1 MPGFPLPFL
10 VLFVNGLASGV
21 VVAAQRVT
29 SVLDQ
34 IHIPNIR
41 EGKLV
46 DTNVLTSHKIL
57 CDGANTG

>member
-1 MPGFPLPFL
+1 MPFL

-21 VVAAQRVT
+21 VVAAERVM
-29 SVLDQ
+29 SVLYQ
-34 IHIPNIR
+34 IHIPNTR

-57 CDGANTG
+57 CDGTNTG